1 MADIASIIRDATVIM
16 AAIGSLIAV
25 IGIMLR
31 IIDGVKC
38 LLRHNM
44 MHTYYRRRETKQIR
58 QYEMEDFEA
67 EYKAYK
73 ALRGNSFVDKIR
85 GEVMRWEVIS

>member
-1 MADIASIIRDATVIM
+1 MANIASIIRDVTVIL
-16 AAIGSLIAV
+16 AALGSLIAV

-44 MHTYYRRRETKQIR
+44 MHTYYRHRETKQIR

-73 ALRGNSFVDKIR
+73 ALHGNSFVDKIR
-85 GEVMRWEVIS
+85 SEVMSWEVLT

>member
-1 MADIASIIRDATVIM
+1 MANIASIIRDVTVIL
-16 AAIGSLIAV
+16 AALGSLIAV

-44 MHTYYRRRETKQIR
+44 MHTYYRHRETKQIR

-73 ALRGNSFVDKIR
+73 ALHGNSFVDKIHS
-85 GEVMRWEVIS
+85 EVMSWEVLT

>member
-1 MADIASIIRDATVIM
+1 MANIASIIRDVTVIL

-25 IGIMLR
+25 LGIMLR

-44 MHTYYRRRETKQIR
+44 MHTYYRHREEKQIR

-85 GEVMRWEVIS
+85 SEVMSWEVIS